1 MAIDELLNEHEQS
14 EKVRSWLRNN
24 ALGLIG
30 GVALGLAAI
39 AGWQW
44 WQGQRLQS
52 GMAASALYTQAS
64 DALEAGK
71 IPPDNGKALLAELQ
85 TRNPTLATLAALRL
99 AKAQMAAG
107 KRDDAIATLR
117 GAGKQDD
124 DLRPIVQER
133 LARLLV
139 DAGKAKEALPLLDD
153 ERNAA
158 MLEVRGDAQFAMGDR
173 AGAQASYRKALVLID
188 VASPQHRLVTMKLIE
203 VGGTPP
209 HTGVEG

>member
-52 GMAASALYTQAS
+52 GMVASALYAQAS
-64 DALEAGK
+64 ESLEAGK
-71 IPPDNGKALLAELQ
+71 IPQDNGKALLAELQ

-117 GAGKQDD
+117 AAGKQDD

-139 DAGKAKEALPLLDD
+139 DAGKAREALPLLDD

-158 MLEVRGDAQFAMGDR
+158 MLEVRGDAQFALGDK
-173 AGAQASYRKALVLID
+173 AGAQASYRKALAQID